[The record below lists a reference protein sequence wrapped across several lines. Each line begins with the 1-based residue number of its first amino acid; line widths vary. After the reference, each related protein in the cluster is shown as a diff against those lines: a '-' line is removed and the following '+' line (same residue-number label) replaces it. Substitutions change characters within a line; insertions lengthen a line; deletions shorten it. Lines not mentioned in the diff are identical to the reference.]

1 MSVQLAASESVL
13 LATSLLGA
21 GVKVP
26 DQVLLLLIVIV
37 GSVPLGL
44 VIVAALKEVTA
55 SENSSDTVALS
66 PTLSIVSEIVKE
78 FTVGAVLSTL

>member
-1 MSVQLAASESVL
+1 
-13 LATSLLGA
+13 
-21 GVKVP
+21 
-26 DQVLLLLIVIV
+26 
-37 GSVPLGL
+37 